1 MSQQM
6 LTAAVTMNQLQ
17 HKIDNIGNNLA
28 NMDTSGYKTR
38 NTEFAS
44 LLYRQMNNLS
54 DPANAQGR
62 LTPDGVRTGTG
73 AKAASMNFNFANG
86 TISTT
91 DRPLDTALVRE
102 NLYYQVQATQDGDEQ
117 TLYTRDGSFYLSP
130 YGEDSLQLTTSDG
143 SPVLGE
149 DGPIVVEEGFDQIFI
164 NDEGEVVTEQD
175 GENTVVAQLAIVEL
189 NRPDLLEAS
198 GTNRFALPD
207 LDELG
212 FEMNEIVQAP
222 EGTEPVLQSHSI
234 ERSNVDTAQ
243 QMTDLLT
250 AQRAYQMN
258 ARTLSMGDQMMGLV
272 NQLRS

>member
-17 HKIDNIGNNLA
+17 HKIDNIGNNMA
-28 NMDTSGYKTR
+28 NVGTNGYKTR

-44 LLYRQMNNLS
+44 LLYRQIDNLS

-73 AKAASMNFNFANG
+73 AQAASMKFDFANG
-86 TISTT
+86 TVTPT

-102 NLYYQVQATQDGDEQ
+102 NLYYQVQTTQDGEEQ
-117 TLYTRDGSFYLSP
+117 TLYTRDGAFYLSP
-130 YGEDSLQLTTSDG
+130 YGEDSLLLTASDG

-149 DGPIVVEEGFDQIFI
+149 DGPIVVEEGFNRIFI
-164 NDEGEVVTEQD
+164 NDDGAVVTEQD
-175 GENTVVAQLAIVEL
+175 GENTVVGQLGIVEFV
-189 NRPDLLEAS
+189 RPHLLEAS
-198 GTNRFALPD
+198 GTNRFYLPD
-207 LDELG
+207 LEELD
-212 FEMNEIVQAP
+212 FAMDEIVQAP
-222 EGTEPVLQSHSI
+222 EGTEPVLQSRAI
-234 ERSNVDTAQ
+234 ERSNVDIAQ
-243 QMTDLLT
+243 QMTDLVT

-258 ARTLSMGDQMMGLV
+258 ARTLTMGDQMMGLV